1 MRIGQENRSI
11 EIDLVV
17 IEICVCYC
25 VYFCE
30 GEEGGKRVVE
40 WFYFGG

>member
-1 MRIGQENRSI
+1 MRIEKVGRWI
-11 EIDLVV
+11 EIDLVADKDL
-17 IEICVCYC
+17 CLSG
-25 VYFCE
+25 E